1 MAKRSILQRFWYRFC
16 IGIVG
21 LCVLILA
28 IVGSLRFIDPPTS
41 AFIIVDQWQH
51 PGRSVQQSWVD
62 LENISPWM
70 PLAVIASEDQTFLQH
85 WGLDIDAIVAVIK
98 DYRKGDSLRGAST
111 ISQQTVKN
119 LFLWNGHHFIRKVVE
134 AGLTLSMECF
144 LPKRRIM
151 EIYLNIA
158 EFGEGIYG
166 VEAAS
171 RHFFGISARQLT
183 QSQAARLAA
192 VLPNPKRFNVG
203 LPTAYISQRVSW
215 ITRQMRQLG
224 GVAFVRPLFKKDSA

>member
-1 MAKRSILQRFWYRFC
+1 VAKRSILQRFWYRFWL
-16 IGIVG
+16 GIAG
-21 LCVLILA
+21 LCVLVLT
-28 IVGSLRFIDPPTS
+28 IVVSLRFINPPTS
-41 AFIIVDQWQH
+41 AFIIINQWQH
-51 PGRSVQQSWVD
+51 PERQARQSWVD
-62 LENISPWM
+62 LEKISPWM
-70 PLAVIASEDQTFLQH
+70 PLAVIASEDQTFLHH
-85 WGLDIDAIVAVIK
+85 WGFDMDAIVGVIK

-111 ISQQTVKN
+111 ISQQTAKN
-119 LFLWNGHHFIRKVVE
+119 LFLWNGHHFIRKVLE

-144 LPKRRIM
+144 LSKRRIM

-183 QSQAARLAA
+183 QSQAAQLAA
-192 VLPNPKRFNVG
+192 VLPNPKRFNAG
-203 LPTAYISQRVSW
+203 RPTAYLSQRVSW

-224 GVAFVRPLFKKDSA
+224 GVAYIRPLMKTESL